1 MVNPSGGGARDPR
14 RGERGQALLIALLAL
29 FLASMAAGF
38 VAEDLALRERALQEE
53 IARAHLRGLLDGA
66 MAEGLAYLAIP
77 RPLPAGVRP
86 FAGGTL
92 EMKRQPISHVQLW
105 LLVRATYAGRA
116 GAAYAL
122 VWLSPTGPR
131 VQSWHRMP
139 ASAYGP

>member
-1 MVNPSGGGARDPR
+1 
-14 RGERGQALLIALLAL
+14 
-29 FLASMAAGF
+29 MAAGF

-53 IARAHLRGLLDGA
+53 AARAHLRGLLDGA

-77 RPLPAGVRP
+77 RPLPAGVRA
-86 FAGGTL
+86 AGTGDGTI
-92 EMKRQPISHVQLW
+92 EMRRVPISHLQVW

-122 VWLSPTGPR
+122 VWLSPSGPR

-139 ASAYGP
+139 AAAYGH